1 MLIVIPRAPTK
12 NQFKNIQKNIEEMTR
27 ELKRHS
33 RKYLFNPKEG
43 CNEKKTNKNENTYR
57 KLKTEDNLSL
67 IEVFNHSI

>member
-1 MLIVIPRAPTK
+1 
-12 NQFKNIQKNIEEMTR
+12 MTR